1 MASVTVNL
9 VTAPR
14 KLEIFRESNIICE
27 LLGGMGYAVTAQLN
41 FVFLF
46 FLFVTKGSLYRRQ
59 KVDFLEKFQITKCW
73 TSLYYS
79 LHPIARD
86 VWQHR
91 TGSLRLPQ

>member
-1 MASVTVNL
+1 
-9 VTAPR
+9 
-14 KLEIFRESNIICE
+14 
-27 LLGGMGYAVTAQLN
+27 MGYAVTAQLN

-46 FLFVTKGSLYRRQ
+46 FVILPREAYRRQ
-59 KVDFLEKFQITKCW
+59 KVDFLEKFQITKYW
-73 TSLYYS
+73 TTLYYS